1 MSFPIFKIARKASLE
16 ESPFSKV
23 IGEIPTLYNFV
34 ENSITCVGVFQKVVL
49 LEISRSLVCKSSL
62 LKAKPQP
69 NSLNVQTEIYN
80 VILS

>member
-34 ENSITCVGVFQKVVL
+34 EKSITCVGVSK
-49 LEISRSLVCKSSL
+49 K
-62 LKAKPQP
+62 
-69 NSLNVQTEIYN
+69 
-80 VILS
+80 